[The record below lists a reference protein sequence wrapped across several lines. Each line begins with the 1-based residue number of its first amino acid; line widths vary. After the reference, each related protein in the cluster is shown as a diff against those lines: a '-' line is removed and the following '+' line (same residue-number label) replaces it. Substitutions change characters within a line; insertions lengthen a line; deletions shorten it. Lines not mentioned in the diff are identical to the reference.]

1 MFPNEHGIPRPSRFL
16 RTPAAARVTLGSKPE
31 SKVPMSPTFRSFA
44 EPDEQAANRQSTSLA
59 ALAVTLALVVASL
72 YLVQQL
78 RAHAAYEDCVLSGR
92 AGCVC
97 PT

>member
-1 MFPNEHGIPRPSRFL
+1 
-16 RTPAAARVTLGSKPE
+16 
-31 SKVPMSPTFRSFA
+31 MSPTFRSFA
-44 EPDEQAANRQSTSLA
+44 EPDDQAAARQSMSLA

-78 RAHAAYEDCVLSGR
+78 RAHAAFEDCVLSGR
-92 AGCVC
+92 AGCVG